1 MPVIL
6 SIKIGGGP
14 EFDRNLNYD
23 LSSVGARLWIWLC
36 TLPELEDVE
45 ALGLYSTTVHR
56 ITQKVTNQ
64 GACTATNSESRRVV
78 PEDVRGRPVMKVVY
92 VVLES
97 QYQSSM
103 TAAVKRINAGSDN
116 MAVECVGYLLE
127 ELRNDDAY
135 EQFQKDMLEANIFVG
150 SHIFVQELAEKVV
163 EVVNPLRNK

>member
-14 EFDRNLNYD
+14 DFDRKRNSD

-45 ALGLYSTTVHR
+45 ALGLYSTTVHK
-56 ITQKVTNQ
+56 ITQKVTNR

-103 TAAVKRINAGSDN
+103 TAAVNRINAGSDN
-116 MAVECVGYLLE
+116 MAVECVGYLSE
-127 ELRNDDAY
+127 ELRNDAAY

-150 SHIFVQELAEKVV
+150 SLIFVQELAEK
-163 EVVNPLRNK
+163 